1 MGYRHNHRTS
11 SPQSS
16 LPLVVVA
23 LVVGGVM
30 VVVAVAVAVVAVV
43 VVVVVVVGDCA
54 CWQHKIGE
62 IVDWPSPT
70 AARETL
76 LPD

>member
-23 LVVGGVM
+23 LVVGVVM
-30 VVVAVAVAVVAVV
+30 VVVAVAVAVVVV
-43 VVVVVVVGDCA
+43 DVVVGDCA

-62 IVDWPSPT
+62 IVDWHSPT